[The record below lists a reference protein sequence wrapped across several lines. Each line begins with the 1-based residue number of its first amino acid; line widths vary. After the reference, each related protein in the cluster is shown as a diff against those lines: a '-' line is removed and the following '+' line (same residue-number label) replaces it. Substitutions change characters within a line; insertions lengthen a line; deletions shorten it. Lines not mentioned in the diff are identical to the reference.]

1 MYSFIIIIISVP
13 FMYVFKS
20 MCRTIDTLLTYVQLI
35 VQYIIIVWLVKNR
48 LCTSWKWLQETRCR
62 PNGA

>member
-35 VQYIIIVWLVKNR
+35 VQYIIIV
-48 LCTSWKWLQETRCR
+48 
-62 PNGA
+62 